1 MKRDKITSSVNQYGS
16 YTKPIDDF
24 DKYQKRSIGSN
35 RGLYLPTYKSISE
48 SDGAPA
54 SSESQDSSD
63 AERGYLSTGTFGVDK
78 TRIAVGIQSDSV
90 HIQHF

>member
-35 RGLYLPTYKSISE
+35 RVLVSLMVLLPPANRKIQKMRSGAIYL
-48 SDGAPA
+48 
-54 SSESQDSSD
+54 
-63 AERGYLSTGTFGVDK
+63 LVH
-78 TRIAVGIQSDSV
+78 VG
-90 HIQHF
+90 